1 MKQSELKKIIRETLE
16 TDPEVRE
23 LLIKIH
29 GALKSMDKSIDYLAA
44 AMTGRSAADV
54 EMGQTALGRFASP
67 VRRRATGRK
76 VDPDIR
82 EGKKISMK
90 KLREYI
96 AEELNNIE
104 ELTYVGEPEKDF
116 SGFKSS
122 DLRNMFA
129 RFFRHDRQ
137 APHWHTKVPEFARYL
152 KALKIDTLDLG
163 KDLAYVGKGTQNQRA
178 HSPHT
183 LYHGFKR
190 RGYSFRR

>member
-1 MKQSELKKIIRETLE
+1 MKQSELKKVIREALE
-16 TDPEVRE
+16 TDPEIRE

-29 GALKSMDKSIDYLAA
+29 AALQSMDKSIDYLGA

-54 EMGQTALGRFASP
+54 EMGQAALGRFASP
-67 VRRRATGRK
+67 VRRRATARK

-96 AEELNNIE
+96 VEEINNIE
-104 ELTYVGEPEKDF
+104 ELTYAGAPETTF
-116 SGFKSS
+116 AGFDSS
-122 DLRNMFA
+122 DLRTMFA
-129 RFFRHDRQ
+129 KFFHHDRQ
-137 APHWHTKVPEFARYL
+137 APRWHIKAAEFARYL
-152 KALKIDTLDLG
+152 KALKIDKLDLSSN
-163 KDLAYVGKGTQNQRA
+163 LAYSGKGSQNQRA

-183 LYHGFKR
+183 LYNGFKR